1 MPMNREKKLDLLQ
14 LAYKRWII
22 EYPGEEMDQIDCHL
36 PQIQASLGLPPSITG
51 FEGSPDTTDRYR

>member
-1 MPMNREKKLDLLQ
+1 MNREEKIHLLQ

-36 PQIQASLGLPPSITG
+36 PFIQARLGLPPEVTG
-51 FEGSPDTTDRYR
+51 LQDVDF